1 MPPLAVEGLE
11 SVAEHRLAQDHAV
24 GELLSR
30 DASAC
35 GTLAVITRIFA
46 RFGIAA
52 EVGMALRTE
61 PVEGAAHI
69 EFLFRGHVEEGE
81 IDGGTACVAAS
92 HRCTPV
98 GRARSCRGRDRSRP
112 SSACRG
118 CLPPSAQSGLHP
130 SADGRRHRSSTDSL
144 APSRRR

>member
-24 GELLSR
+24 GELLSC
-30 DASAC
+30 DAAAC

-61 PVEGAAHI
+61 PVEGAAHV
-69 EFLFRGHVEEGE
+69 EFFLRRHVEE
-81 IDGGTACVAAS
+81 CQVN
-92 HRCTPV
+92 R
-98 GRARSCRGRDRSRP
+98 
-112 SSACRG
+112 
-118 CLPPSAQSGLHP
+118 
-130 SADGRRHRSSTDSL
+130 
-144 APSRRR
+144 